1 MDRTPLDEPWNVVFP
16 VIGFALAIGVTA
28 MTFPGDASAVVTC
41 PSNGSKLLP
50 EGGAGQDLEVTGT
63 CTVGAGDYAY
73 GNVNVFGTADRPAV
87 LRFKDARI
95 TFSAR
100 SILVE
105 NYGYLLAGW
114 SSQMNK
120 PRPIGTKQSGL
131 LTIRLYGAPGDP
143 PIACKSGPTCGVDS
157 AIWSSNADPTKPPV
171 ETPSL
176 PGGRDYFYN
185 YDFMPFAEGQPTTS
199 YFGSKVLAV
208 SYGGTLR
215 MFGKRGAL
223 YGDRDDDPADSG
235 RSWVRLEGSL
245 APDARE
251 LRVDGVV
258 DWREGD
264 HIVVTTTDYLPGH
277 SEELIIT
284 GTSVNLGNKTTKI
297 EFTKATCPPDGPPCG
312 VKWWHHGEQYPLTT
326 ARHPGIGRLDL
337 NIKSVDTRAA
347 VALLSRSIRIVSA
360 GDTPDA
366 AFPAA
371 STRYMH
377 GGHTLVRQ
385 GFKAY
390 QMQGVELHQLGQGG
404 RIGHYPVHFHMVRN
418 TPNNT
423 FVKDA
428 SIHDSMS
435 RWITLH
441 ATQGVLLARNVG
453 YMSIGHGYYIEDGTE
468 TDNKLYSNI
477 GILARAAVDYPQNP
491 RKIPGILSARFTDRQ
506 HNFPYHSDAEQ
517 PTVFWIMNGWN
528 DFRYNF
534 AAGAG
539 GCGSCY
545 WLVPGYNSGRENTR
559 LCYNPTTAR
568 YSTPCQV
575 DADCTGDQR
584 PPGFTCAPYSRMTW
598 KGYAAM
604 QSNLGRA
611 GTTPLMKFVGNSCT
625 SAMNSFPTVGELGTC
640 NGVAPLT
647 RPDDKEHLVPIENP
661 LAPAV
666 QGIDQ
671 DLYYPRVVAGSAR
684 PATRCGDD
692 PKKVAD
698 LDCGNDAMF
707 LKCASNP
714 SPPLPPPANRPITNC
729 MVTVLDRYTT
739 SFNWADTNFAAV
751 WLRQF
756 WYVFSNSAITDVQ
769 NGGLTFVTGGDY
781 TRASVIDG
789 FWSVAAK
796 SAFVGRTQPDVTKDP
811 TANPYASAAG
821 PFNPQ
826 SKLECPINDAT
837 LQGALPNH
845 CIAPDDGANFE
856 VANFATNQRLFSI
869 YDGPSYQDSNAYLD
883 IEPTKLPELS
893 TQCQRSGSD
902 ACPGALKLYGRKGG
916 VPKDATSTCYL
927 PNAAIGWKQPNGFFY
942 PPAFHSRNLYFNN
955 AQIRHFVIQPEFS
968 PGTLVTDPA
977 RVAARYC
984 TYPIVQDQAFG
995 LFNGYTDVDRQTV
1008 LNDDDGSLTGLVAKP
1023 PGGDKDAE
1031 RETISVN
1038 FDTYFNAPI
1047 EAVECGSDVANP
1059 PTGFPPGTAK
1069 TSPYEYLTTAVYPAC
1084 ARLGGPQPAGSEPAC
1099 GYRVTPPDPVTPE
1112 PVQNPNW
1119 WSDCTNPNCYG
1130 VPLYRQGLNSTERR
1144 DGTQAIRMMGA
1155 NLWQRSTLTANN
1167 GVYYL
1172 DTTAGAGKQAA
1183 SPNKNIFEPNR
1194 TYYLVFIY
1202 ATPSTHQVYQMYLKP
1217 GLPTDYADRNV
1228 FLTRVFPNVSH
1239 FDFRDNLQLWPEGW
1253 VRAYDPAT
1261 GILTVTID
1269 MGFATFRNE
1278 FEQAR
1283 KDFCQPPS
1291 FCKLDGNRCRCNED
1305 GDFVNICKD
1314 NDICGRWAGKD
1325 IDWPDGGAYGFGVRF
1340 PDGFVAD
1347 DQDHRPAP
1355 PPGGCIRQTDRGWD
1369 VPLAHTKDKLL
1380 GACKDTPITPPQF
1393 CAP

>member
-1 MDRTPLDEPWNVVFP
+1 MQRMTFDDSVKIVLR
-16 VIGFALAIGVTA
+16 IAAFALGFGTA
-28 MTFPGDASAVVTC
+28 GLVPGAAWAVVTC
-41 PSNGSKLLP
+41 PSSGNSQLP
-50 EGGAGQDLEVTGT
+50 EGGDGQDLEVTGT
-63 CTVGAGDYAY
+63 CTVGAGDYVY
-73 GNVNVFGTADRPAV
+73 GNVNVFGTTDRPAM
-87 LRFKDARI
+87 LKFKDARI

-105 NYGYLLAGW
+105 NFGHLLAGW
-114 SSQMNK
+114 STMRK
-120 PRPIGTKQSGL
+120 EARPIGTRRNGR
-131 LTIRLYGAPGDP
+131 LTIRLYGAPTDP
-143 PIACKSGPTCGVDS
+143 PIACKSGPTCGVDP
-157 AIWSSNADPTKPPV
+157 AIWNANADPTKPPV
-171 ETPSL
+171 ETQTL
-176 PGGRDYFYN
+176 PGGADYFYN
-185 YDFMPFAEGQPTTS
+185 YDFMPFAEGQQTS
-199 YFGSKVLAV
+199 YFGTKVLAV

-215 MFGKRGAL
+215 MYGDRGAL
-223 YGDRDDDPADSG
+223 YGDRDDDAADSG
-235 RSWVRLEGSL
+235 RSWRRLKGSL
-245 APDARE
+245 EPGATE
-251 LRVDGVV
+251 LVVDGKV
-258 DWREGD
+258 DWRTDD

-277 SEELIIT
+277 SEELIVT
-284 GTSVNLGNKTTKI
+284 DTSVGGNETTRI
-297 EFTKATCPPDGPPCG
+297 RFTHVTCPPPLPRCG
-312 VKWWHHGEQYPLTT
+312 VKWHHYGKKYPLD
-326 ARHPGIGRLDL
+326 ADEHPGIGRLDL
-337 NIKSVDTRAA
+337 NIESIDTRAA

-360 GDTPDA
+360 GDTPALD
-366 AFPAA
+366 FPSAD
-371 STRYMH
+371 TRYAH

-385 GFKAY
+385 GFKAF

-404 RIGHYPVHFHMVRN
+404 RIGYYPVHFHMVRK
-418 TPNNT
+418 TPDET
-423 FVKDA
+423 FVKDS
-428 SIHDSMS
+428 SIHDSMT

-477 GILARAAVDYPQNP
+477 GIMARAAVDNSQNP
-491 RKIPGILSARFTDRQ
+491 RKVPGILSARFTDRQ
-506 HNFPYHSDAEQ
+506 HAFPYHSDAEQ

-528 DFRYNF
+528 DFRHNF
-534 AAGAG
+534 AVGAG

-545 WLVPGYNSGRENTR
+545 WLLPGYNSGRENTR
-559 LCYNPTTAR
+559 MCYNPTTAR
-568 YSTPCQV
+568 YGPPCMV
-575 DADCTGDQR
+575 DVNCVPPAF
-584 PPGFTCAPYSRMTW
+584 PEPGFTCAPYSRMAW

-611 GTTPLMKFVGNSCT
+611 GTTPLEKFVGNSCT

-647 RPDDKEHLVPIENP
+647 RADDKEHLAPIENP

-671 DLYYPRVVAGSAR
+671 DLYYPRVVAGASR
-684 PATRCGDD
+684 PATRCGAN
-692 PKKVAD
+692 PKKVSE

-707 LKCASNP
+707 LKCGSNP
-714 SPPLPPPANRPITNC
+714 SPPLPPPENRPITNC
-729 MVTVLDRYTT
+729 MVTVLNRYTT

-781 TRASVIDG
+781 TRSSVIDG
-789 FWSVAAK
+789 YWAVAAK
-796 SAFVGRTQPDVTKDP
+796 SAFVGRTQPDVGQDP
-811 TANPYASAAG
+811 AVNPYASAAG
-821 PFNPQ
+821 PFNPRSGLQ
-826 SKLECPINDAT
+826 CPINDAS
-837 LQGALPNH
+837 LSGPLPNH
-845 CIAPDDGANFE
+845 CIAADDGVDFE

-883 IEPTKLPELS
+883 IEPTKLPEL
-893 TQCQRSGSD
+893 TPMGCQPSGSN
-902 ACPGALKLYGRKGG
+902 ACPGALKLYARDGG

-942 PPAFHSRNLYFNN
+942 PPAFHSRNLYFDN
-955 AQIRHFVIQPEFS
+955 AAIRHFVIQPEFT

-977 RVAARYC
+977 RVADRYC
-984 TYPIVQDQAFG
+984 TYPIVQNQALG
-995 LFNGYTDVDRQTV
+995 LFNGFTDVDRQTV

-1023 PGGDKDAE
+1023 KGADRDAE

-1038 FDTYFNAPI
+1038 FDSYFNAPI

-1059 PTGFPPGTAK
+1059 PMGFPPGTAK

-1084 ARLGGPQPAGSEPAC
+1084 ARLGGPQPPDSEPAC

-1112 PVQNPNW
+1112 PVQNPSW
-1119 WSDCTNPNCYG
+1119 WSDCTAGTCYG
-1130 VPLYRQGLNSTERR
+1130 VPLYRQGLNSTERM

-1167 GVYYL
+1167 GIYYL
-1172 DTTAGAGKQAA
+1172 DTTAGSGKQAA
-1183 SPNKNIFEPNR
+1183 TPNKNIFEENR
-1194 TYYLVFIY
+1194 TYYLLFVY
-1202 ATPSTHQVYQMYLKP
+1202 ATPSTHQMYQLYLKP
-1217 GLPTDYADRNV
+1217 GLAANYADRNV

-1239 FDFRDNLQLWPEGW
+1239 FDFRDDFQTWPPGW
-1253 VRAYDPAT
+1253 VRAYDT
-1261 GILTVTID
+1261 TKGILTVTID
-1269 MGFATFRNE
+1269 MGFEQFRKE

-1283 KDFCQPPS
+1283 EDFCQPPS
-1291 FCKLDGNRCRCNED
+1291 FCTFSGNRCRCNDD
-1305 GDFVNICKD
+1305 GDFEKICKD

-1325 IDWPDGGAYGFGVRF
+1325 IDWPAGGVYGFGVRF

-1355 PPGGCIRQTDRGWD
+1355 PPGGCVRQTDAGWD
-1369 VPLAHTKDKLL
+1369 VPLVYTKDALR
-1380 GACKDTPITPPQF
+1380 GACKGTPISPRQF